1 MIQFLTNWFK
11 VHDNVGRGFKYAYVE
26 LVNHFGY
33 DNVKVTQ
40 HGCYKAFKRYSNY
53 TWKRI

>member
-11 VHDNVGRGFKYAYVE
+11 VHDNVGRGFKYAYAE

-33 DNVKVTQ
+33 DNIKVTQ